1 MKILFIAK
9 NKKKKKK
16 NWGRDGEG
24 MKFLWY

>member
-9 NKKKKKK
+9 KKKKKKK
-16 NWGRDGEG
+16 NWGRDGED

>member
-9 NKKKKKK
+9 KNKKKKK
-16 NWGRDGEG
+16 NWGRDGED